1 MVKNYFYLTVIAIVF
16 SATSCIA
23 QKELSNERIWASA
36 EFKSERM
43 YSVNSMNDGE
53 HFSLLAGNKIVEYAY
68 ENFGVPT
75 RVVLDL
81 NTTLYNSKPLK
92 AADYSFNS
100 DETQVL
106 IATNYKSIYRR
117 SFTANYYIIDLK
129 TKEVVELN
137 GDGPQQLADFSPD
150 GKKVAFVQNNN
161 IYYYDIDSK
170 KTIAVTTDGKQNSII
185 NGATDWVYEEEF
197 AITKGFYWSPQSTS
211 IAFYQFNETEV
222 PEFTMPYY
230 FGKTY
235 PFNYNFKYPKAGEV
249 NSKLAVNIYDLAT
262 RSTYNVIQNNS
273 LYEYFPR
280 IKWTN
285 GNELCILALNRHQNN
300 LSYLLVKDYG
310 VEKTD
315 VVVFYT
321 DVSDTYVEIDDNLI
335 FLNDE
340 EALLRTS
347 EKDGYN
353 HIYKIGLNGKE
364 KQITEGKWD
373 VVELK
378 GVNEKDGTVYYTSAE
393 EGAIYKALYSISLK
407 GRGQEKLSKEK
418 GTNDPTFS
426 KGMKYYIYYYS
437 NANTPYIITLH
448 NKTGKELKVLQDNKA
463 LRKELRKAN
472 LSAKEFIAIKG
483 VKNDLNA
490 SVLKPK
496 NFDPT
501 KKYPVYFNIYN
512 GPGSNL
518 VADQWQGSNYL
529 YHQLLAD
536 KGYIVISVDTRGTMY
551 RGAKFKKS
559 TYLQLGKLETEDMIA
574 VAKQVGKW
582 DYVDANRIGVQG
594 WSYGGYMAALCMTK
608 GADVFKMGISVAPVT
623 NWRWYDNIYTER
635 FMRTPQENP
644 NGYDDNSPINHVKLM
659 KGSFLIVHGAG
670 DDNVQLQNTME
681 MTEAMVAENIDFD
694 MAIYTNKN
702 HGIYGGNTRL
712 HLFNK
717 LLNFTLKNL

>member
-1 MVKNYFYLTVIAIVF
+1 MIRNYIYLTVIILVF
-16 SATSCIA
+16 SGTSCVA
-23 QKELSNERIWASA
+23 QKELSNERIWASS
-36 EFKSERM
+36 EFRSESI

-53 HFSLLAGNKIVEYAY
+53 HFSVLEGNKIVEYAY

-75 RVVLDL
+75 RVILDL
-81 NTTLYNSKPLK
+81 NTLLFNSKPLK

-117 SFTANYYIIDLK
+117 SFKANYYIVDLK
-129 TKEVVELN
+129 TNEVMELN
-137 GDGPQQLADFSPD
+137 ANGPQELADFSPD
-150 GKKVAFVQNNN
+150 GRKVAFVQNNN

-170 KTIAVTTDGKQNSII
+170 KTIAVTTDGKKNNII

-197 AITKGFYWSPQSTS
+197 AITKGFYWSPKSTS
-211 IAFYQFNETEV
+211 IAFYQFNETDV
-222 PEFTMPYY
+222 PEFTMPFY

-235 PFNYNFKYPKAGEV
+235 PFNYTFKYPKAGET

-262 RSTYNVIQNNS
+262 RATFNVLKTNS

-280 IKWTN
+280 LKWTN
-285 GNELCILALNRHQNN
+285 GGELCILALNRHQNN
-300 LSYLLVKDYG
+300 LSYLLVKDYSS
-310 VEKTD
+310 EKTD

-321 DVSDTYVEIDDNLI
+321 DLSDSYVEIDDNLI

-340 EALLRTS
+340 ESLLRTS

-353 HIYKIGLNGKE
+353 HIYKIGLDGKE

-378 GVNEKDGTVYYTSAE
+378 GVNESNGMIYYTSAE
-393 EGAIYKALYSISLK
+393 EGAIYKSLYSISLK
-407 GRGQEKLSKEK
+407 GRNQEGLSKEK
-418 GTNDPTFS
+418 GSNDAVFS
-426 KGMKYYIYYYS
+426 KGMKYYINYYS
-437 NANTPYIITLH
+437 NANTPYKITLH
-448 NKTGKELKVLQDNKA
+448 SSSGEELKVLEDNKT

-472 LSAKEFIAIKG
+472 LSNKEFITIKG
-483 VKNDLNA
+483 VKHDLNA
-490 SVLKPK
+490 SIIKPK

-518 VADQWQGSNYL
+518 VADKWQGSNYL

-536 KGYIVISVDTRGTMY
+536 NGYIVISVDTRGTMY

-582 DYVDANRIGVQG
+582 DYVDAERIGVQG

-608 GADVFKMGISVAPVT
+608 GAEVFKMGISVAPVT

-644 NGYDDNSPINHVKLM
+644 QGYDDNSPINHVKLM
-659 KGSFLIVHGAG
+659 KGSYLIVHGAG
-670 DDNVQLQNTME
+670 DDNVHLQNTME
-681 MTEAMVAENIDFD
+681 MTEAMVANNIEFD

-717 LLNFTLKNL
+717 LLNFTIKNL